1 MGRLHK
7 LNFAKDLKPVECDVM
22 ELMERNYV
30 GRVLIVHVNLLFPID
45 LYLSSIIGDLGL
57 SFFLFVDDHV
67 EVIVPK

>member
-1 MGRLHK
+1 MGGLHK
-7 LNFAKDLKPVECDVM
+7 LDFAKDLKPVECDVM

-45 LYLSSIIGDLGL
+45 LYLSGIIGDLGL

-67 EVIVPK
+67 EVMVPK

>member
-57 SFFLFVDDHV
+57 SFFLFVDDHS
-67 EVIVPK
+67 